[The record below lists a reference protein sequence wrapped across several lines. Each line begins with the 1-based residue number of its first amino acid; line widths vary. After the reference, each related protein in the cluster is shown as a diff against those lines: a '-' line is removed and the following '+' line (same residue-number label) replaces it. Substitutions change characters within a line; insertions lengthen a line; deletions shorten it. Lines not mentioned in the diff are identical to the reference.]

1 MNLDIL
7 NEFDGSITICSLDGT
22 IIYMNEKSCA
32 VFEKDGGRKLIG
44 TNMFDCHPADA
55 NAKIKEIIDNKRTN
69 AYTISKN
76 GIKKLIY
83 QSPWYEDG
91 EIKGLVELSLE
102 LPEEMPH
109 FERK

>member
-7 NEFDGSITICSLDGT
+7 NEFDGSVTICGLDGT
-22 IIYMNEKSCA
+22 IIFMNEKAIVS
-32 VFEKDGGRKLIG
+32 FEKYGGKKLVG
-44 TNMFDCHPADA
+44 TNMFDCHPEDA
-55 NAKIKEIIDNKRTN
+55 QTKIKEIIDNKRTN

-76 GIKKLIY
+76 GVKKLIF